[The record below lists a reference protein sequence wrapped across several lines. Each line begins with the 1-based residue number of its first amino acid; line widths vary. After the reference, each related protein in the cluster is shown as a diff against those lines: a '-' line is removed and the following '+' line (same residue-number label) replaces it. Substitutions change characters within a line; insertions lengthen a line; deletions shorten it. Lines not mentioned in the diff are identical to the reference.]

1 MSLRIEIEGVEI
13 PYKKDT
19 FQIKET
25 NNAFG
30 NSVKIAHNEF
40 PFLIIKTP
48 AVIEKLQLD
57 RLQNVNAK
65 SIVNCDV
72 IQGRVYY
79 KGKIVIGDIYSNTI
93 KADIIYES
101 DLIDLFDKKI
111 RDFMPVIDVNGNP
124 DPVPYTETSETVVDD
139 SGWQAYTALNKALFF
154 PNREWCFPMYSYRDY
169 YESKSSFKSKN
180 RVNDA
185 SSVFPY
191 DAVLNTLYEVDDYTV
206 IARNN
211 NMLFPKVFLLTP
223 IKRCLDSLGYKLD
236 GDFIDSFTR
245 RLFFF
250 SDENQ
255 GVEIPNVFDTTSVD
269 YSAITPELSNTGE
282 RYWHDYEYIIP
293 AAGTYRIKA
302 KIIIDSAVTDLA
314 LFPFITQSGAGIY
327 EEELPNTGGGV
338 LYTLQANDG
347 YDEITNVIESYYEF
361 EADESKVGQTLTFQ
375 LSTDVDYP
383 FPESIE
389 FSINYKKNDKPYY
402 QFHPTFDTSRYVP
415 DWTFAKLLNEISLL
429 FNTDFRI
436 DEIKKTLSIVRNQEV
451 LLNNSP
457 IDLSALDFKSEYY
470 RKSSILGI
478 ILKYAND
485 QDESIRVVKNGVEG
499 GLEESYLQ
507 TYENGFKYLPVNTR
521 ISIYSDDLKDKDGV
535 GLGIYQLVAGKQL
548 AVSSYDGRSLSFTG
562 ESGINKNYWVNWNR
576 FRLNASEVI
585 FNGPVTDAIVNDLK
599 KNKSFYINNQTFIAK
614 EYTVSESGSV
624 SRIEIVA
631 ESINF

>member
-1 MSLRIEIEGVEI
+1 MSLRIEIDGVEI

-65 SIVNCDV
+65 SIVSCDV

-79 KGKIVIGDIYSNTI
+79 KGKIVIGEIYANTI

-124 DPVPYTETSETVVDD
+124 DPEPYAETSETVVDD
-139 SGWQAYTALNKALFF
+139 SGWEAFTALNNALFF
-154 PNREWCFPMYSYRDY
+154 PNREWCFPIYSYRDY
-169 YESKSSFKSKN
+169 YDSKAAFKIRN

-185 SSVFPY
+185 SETTPY
-191 DAVLNTLYEVDDYTV
+191 HAILNTLYEADEYTV
-206 IARNN
+206 LPRND

-223 IKRCLDSLGYKLD
+223 IKRCLNSLGYSLT
-236 GDFIDSFTR
+236 GDFIDSFSR

-255 GVEIPNVFDTTSVD
+255 GVEIPNVFDTTVVD
-269 YSAITPELSNTGE
+269 FTTITPELSNTGE
-282 RYWHDYEYIIP
+282 SYWHDYDYVIP
-293 AAGTYRIKA
+293 AAGTYRIKGRMV
-302 KIIIDSAVTDLA
+302 IDPSITDIS
-314 LFPFITQSGAGIY
+314 LFPYVSQSGAGIF
-327 EEELPNTGGGV
+327 EEDFPDTGGGV
-338 LYTLQANDG
+338 NYLLQVNDG
-347 YDEITNVIESYYEF
+347 YDELTNVMESYYEF

-375 LSTDVDYP
+375 LTTDVDYP

-389 FSINYKKNDKPYY
+389 FSINYKKNNKPYY

-436 DEIKKTLSIVRNQEV
+436 DEIKKTLSIVRNQEA
-451 LLNNSP
+451 LLNNVP
-457 IDLSALDFKSEYY
+457 IDLSSYNFKSEYY
-470 RKSSILGI
+470 RKGGILGVV
-478 ILKYAND
+478 LKYANEE
-485 QDESIRVVKNGVEG
+485 DESIRVVKEGVES
-499 GLEESYLQ
+499 GLEENYIQ
-507 TYENGFKYLPVNTR
+507 KFENAFKYLPVTTR
-521 ISIYSDDLKDKDGV
+521 ISGYNEELKDKDGI
-535 GLGIYQLVAGKQL
+535 GLAIFDLVDGKQL
-548 AVSSYDGRSLSFTG
+548 AIASYDGRSLSFTG
-562 ESGINKNYWVNWNR
+562 ENGINKNYWVNWNR
-576 FRLNASEVI
+576 FRLNASEAI
-585 FNGPVTDAIVNDLK
+585 FKGPVTDAVINDLK
-599 KNKSFYINNQTFIAK
+599 KNKSFYINNQTYVAK
-614 EYTVSESGSV
+614 EYTVSEEGSV
-624 SRIEIVA
+624 TTIEITA
-631 ESINF
+631 ESLNF